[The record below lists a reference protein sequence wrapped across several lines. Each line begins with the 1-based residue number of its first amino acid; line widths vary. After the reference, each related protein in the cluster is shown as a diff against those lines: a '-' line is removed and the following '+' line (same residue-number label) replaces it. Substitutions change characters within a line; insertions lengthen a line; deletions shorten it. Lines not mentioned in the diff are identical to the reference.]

1 LRSIPQL
8 RFNAPARK
16 APAQFFWGRCASLK
30 PSRFLFTIEKIG
42 AFAYN
47 KGFAFP
53 FPSYY
58 GVSAAVF
65 AFYKTLGFRF
75 TMEVFH
81 QGLRF
86 PVFQATTASQLLS
99 SPSTRL

>member
-1 LRSIPQL
+1 LRSIRQL
-8 RFNAPARK
+8 RFNAPARN
-16 APAQFFWGRCASLK
+16 APAIKFFWGRCASLK

-58 GVSAAVF
+58 RVSAAVP
-65 AFYKTLGFRF
+65 
-75 TMEVFH
+75 H
-81 QGLRF
+81 
-86 PVFQATTASQLLS
+86 
-99 SPSTRL
+99 

>member
-1 LRSIPQL
+1 MQKPFSGKEKCP
-8 RFNAPARK
+8 
-16 APAQFFWGRCASLK
+16 SLK

-58 GVSAAVF
+58 RVSAAVPRII
-65 AFYKTLGFRF
+65 AWKRESKVLVVG
-75 TMEVFH
+75 ES
-81 QGLRF
+81 
-86 PVFQATTASQLLS
+86 ADLLNGEEK
-99 SPSTRL
+99 P